1 MSPGADP
8 NRPSFFVVGHSK
20 SGTTALARFLHQHPE
35 LFVCAP
41 EETNYFCP
49 SWCRAPGPPSFF
61 VRRSEEEYLSFFAPA
76 NPGQR
81 CGEASATYLYSPE
94 SPALIHRFDPAAR
107 LIMIF
112 REPVDFIRSYHLQLL
127 KNAPAEGEDVRD
139 LAEAIRLEPA
149 RRAGR
154 ELPEG
159 CLIPEMLAYSTDR
172 LRYEEH
178 FDRFAE
184 IFPRDQIL
192 ALVYDDFRRD
202 NAATVRRVYEF
213 LGVDPE
219 FQPVLGDHN
228 PGGVELRSRRMRSL
242 LRRATHGGGM
252 VAKARSALPQGLR
265 RRAAAVAYD
274 RLVLEAP
281 RPLDPELVAWLR
293 EQASPHV
300 AALGQR
306 LGRDLVAE
314 WGYGVADPPQ
324 PAARAAR
331 AG

>member
-1 MSPGADP
+1 MSAEGKP

-49 SWCRAPGPPSFF
+49 SWCRAPGPPSLF
-61 VRRSEEEYLSFFAPA
+61 VQRTEAEYLSLFDPA
-76 NPGQR
+76 EPGQR
-81 CGEASATYLYSPE
+81 CGEASAAYLYSRE
-94 SPALIHRFDPAAR
+94 SPALIREFDPAAR

-112 REPVDFIRSYHLQLL
+112 REPVDFLRSYHLQLL
-127 KNAPAEGEDVRD
+127 KNAPAEGEDVKD
-139 LAEAIRLEPA
+139 LGEAIRLEPA
-149 RRAGR
+149 RRLGR

-178 FDRFAE
+178 FDRFAA
-184 IFPRDQIL
+184 IFPTDQIL

-202 NAATVRRVYEF
+202 NAATVRRVYDF
-213 LGVDPE
+213 LGVDPG
-219 FQPVLGDHN
+219 FRPVLADHN
-228 PGGVELRSRRMRSL
+228 AGGVALRSRRMRSL
-242 LRRATHGGGM
+242 VRRATHGGGM
-252 VAKARSALPQGLR
+252 VAKARSAVPRPLR
-265 RRAAAVAYD
+265 QRAAAIAYD

-281 RPLDPELVAWLR
+281 RPLDPELADWLR
-293 EQASPHV
+293 QRARPHV

-306 LGRDLVAE
+306 LGRDLIAE
-314 WGYGVADPPQ
+314 WGYGADRSS
-324 PAARAAR
+324 AAALAYKRR
-331 AG
+331 